1 MVGDVMAITN
11 IIENR
16 VKEYALVLPSE
27 ETKIFNRVD
36 ELEAWQLPPLS
47 MVKLNVDATV
57 NENLIVL
64 VVVARDNSSKV
75 LKV

>member
-11 IIENR
+11 IIQNR

-27 ETKIFNRVD
+27 DTKIFNRAV
-36 ELEAWQLPPLS
+36 ELEAWQPPPII

-57 NENLIVL
+57 NDNLIAL
-64 VVVARDNSSKV
+64 VAGSGG
-75 LKV
+75 

>member
-36 ELEAWQLPPLS
+36 ELEAWQPPPLS
-47 MVKLNVDATV
+47 MVKLNVDVTV

>member
-16 VKEYALVLPSE
+16 VKEYALVLRSE

-36 ELEAWQLPPLS
+36 ELEAWQPPPLS